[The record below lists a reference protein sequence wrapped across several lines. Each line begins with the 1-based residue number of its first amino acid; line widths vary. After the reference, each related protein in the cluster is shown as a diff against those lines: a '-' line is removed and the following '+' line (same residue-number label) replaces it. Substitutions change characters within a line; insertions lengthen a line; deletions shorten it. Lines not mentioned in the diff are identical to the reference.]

1 MWRAAWKGLIGH
13 RLRFA
18 LTALSVALGV
28 GLVAASYMF
37 TDSLGRAFEDL
48 FSASLSGF
56 DVQVRAEVDEELSFV
71 QGQPLPQTLIDKIAD
86 VPGVTAATGTVFGF
100 VQASSAGEPLG
111 NGSAP
116 VFVVSWPELVDL
128 FGVQSGERPDE
139 SGEAALDPA
148 SSNRQGIPVGNEI
161 EVIGVSTR
169 QTFEVVGTAAI
180 EGFESFGGAVSIY
193 VPLETAQ
200 SLLDLPEQVLT
211 VEIESDEEVEP
222 MIARIQEIL
231 PEGVEAVSAQSAA
244 EEQLTS
250 FKDALGFLNTFL
262 LVFAGVTVFV
272 AAFLIQNT
280 FRIIVAQR
288 TQELA
293 TLRLVG
299 ASRRQVLRQ
308 VLIEAAVVGGV
319 ASVLGL
325 GFGVILARLIRQLL
339 SLGGSLPATPLE
351 LQPRTVL
358 VAVATGLGITML
370 SALLPARAAS
380 RIPPIAALRRVQA
393 PESGRTQRLRAALG
407 IGLTVLGTGAL
418 AAGLIGTDLPIPD
431 VAVVGVGAGLTFIGV
446 AVILSAIAR
455 PITAFLGR
463 PIRRLG
469 MPGRLAVDNAGR
481 IPRRTAATASALMVG
496 LALVG
501 LTLVLA
507 DSLKTT
513 ADRLIGDR
521 FEADLVVAPAG
532 FGASRLSPQL
542 AVDLQA
548 LDEIEILAPVRDG
561 QVQFEGETRTVI
573 GGPTNVLAD
582 LININLLEGRVED
595 ISGNRVGLREGL
607 VDGRQIGDEVT
618 IEFARSGE
626 QTFEL
631 AAVFEARGLGGG
643 ILVDADTFAANF
655 TEQLD
660 SQIFVGLADG
670 VDLTTGKTAVES
682 IAATYTGAQVLDQ
695 SELATQASSQID
707 GLVRLVFGLLGVAV
721 VIAIIGITNTLSLS
735 VLERTREIGLL
746 RAVGMNRRQLRRA
759 ISLESILIASLG
771 GLLGM
776 GLGLTFAWAVVES
789 IEDEFLRLSIPWGQ
803 VGLALL
809 GAAVAGLLAAVVP
822 AWRASR
828 RNILNAIAYE

>member
-56 DVQVRAEVDEELSFV
+56 DVQVRAEVDQELSFV
-71 QGQPLPQTLIDKIAD
+71 QGQPLPQTLIDDIAS

-139 SGEAALDPA
+139 PGEAALDPA
-148 SSNRQGIPVGNEI
+148 SSNRQGIAVGEEI

-200 SLLDLPEQVLT
+200 ALLDLPEQVLT

-222 MIARIQEIL
+222 MIARIQDML
-231 PEGVEAVSAQSAA
+231 PDGVEAVSAQSAA

-407 IGLTVLGTGAL
+407 IGLTVLGIGAL

-469 MPGRLAVDNAGR
+469 VPGRLAVDNAGR

-573 GGPTNVLAD
+573 GGPTDVLAD

-626 QTFEL
+626 QTFKL

-660 SQIFVGLADG
+660 SQIFVGLAEG
-670 VDLTTGKTAVES
+670 VDLATGKTAVES

-721 VIAIIGITNTLSLS
+721 VIAVIGITNTLSLS

-803 VGLALL
+803 VLLALL

>member
-18 LTALSVALGV
+18 LTALSIALGV

-48 FSASLSGF
+48 FSASLAGF

-71 QGQPLPQTLIDKIAD
+71 QGQPLPQTLVAEIAE
-86 VPGVTAATGTVFGF
+86 VEGVTAATGTVFGF
-100 VQASSAGEPLG
+100 VQASADGEPLG

-116 VFVVSWPELVDL
+116 IFVVSWPELVDL
-128 FGVQSGERPDE
+128 FGVQSGERPDGP
-139 SGEAALDPA
+139 GEAALDPA
-148 SSNRQGIPVGNEI
+148 TSNRQGIEVGEEI
-161 EVIGVSTR
+161 EAIGVSTR

-200 SLLDLPEQVLT
+200 ALLDLPEQVLT
-211 VEIESDEEVEP
+211 VEIESDEEIEP

-231 PEGVEAVSAQSAA
+231 PDGVEAVSAQSAA
-244 EEQLTS
+244 EEQLAS

-319 ASVLGL
+319 ASVVGL

-358 VAVATGLGITML
+358 IAVATGLGITML

-393 PESGRTQRLRAALG
+393 PETGRTQRMRAALG
-407 IGLTVLGTGAL
+407 IGLTVLGIGAL
-418 AAGLIGTDLPIPD
+418 AAGLIGTELPIPD
-431 VAVVGVGAGLTFIGV
+431 VAAVGVGAGLTFIGV
-446 AVILSAIAR
+446 AVILSAVAR
-455 PITAFLGR
+455 PITAFLGA

-469 MPGRLAVDNAGR
+469 VPGRLAVDNAGR

-542 AVDLQA
+542 AIDLQA
-548 LDEIEILAPVRDG
+548 LEEIEILAPVRDG
-561 QVQFEGETRTVI
+561 QVQFEGETRTMI
-573 GGPTNVLAD
+573 GGPTDVLAD
-582 LININLLEGRVED
+582 LININLLEGEVED
-595 ISGNRVGLREGL
+595 ISGNRIGLREGL
-607 VDGRQIGDEVT
+607 VDSRQIGDEIT
-618 IEFARSGE
+618 IEFARTGE

-643 ILVDADTFAANF
+643 ILVDADTFSANF

-670 VDLTTGKTAVES
+670 VDLITGRTAVETV
-682 IAATYTGAQVLDQ
+682 AATYTGAQVLDQ
-695 SELATQASSQID
+695 SELATQASDQID
-707 GLVRLVFGLLGVAV
+707 SLVRLVFGLLGVAV
-721 VIAIIGITNTLSLS
+721 VIAVIGITNTLSLS

-746 RAVGMNRRQLRRA
+746 RAVGLSRRQLRRA
-759 ISLESILIASLG
+759 IGLESILIASLG

-776 GLGLTFAWAVVES
+776 SLGLTFAWAVIES
-789 IEDEFLRLSIPWGQ
+789 IEDEFLRLSIPWDR

-809 GAAVAGLLAAVVP
+809 GAALAGLLAALIP